1 MSIGKL
7 ALLGMTL
14 FGLVIGVMEGIRLT
28 GGLAVIII
36 AQVLLFGA
44 AMAMLV
50 HMARKDRKEAARP
63 ETGPEAPQA
72 RPTASGRPLSSGR
85 P

>member
-7 ALLGMTL
+7 ALLAMTL
-14 FGLVIGVMEGIRLT
+14 FGLVTGVMEGIRLT

-50 HMARKDRKEAARP
+50 HLARKDRKEAARR
-63 ETGPEAPQA
+63 EAGTDAPQT
-72 RPTASGRPLSSGR
+72 RPAASGQSLSSGG